1 MDPISGD
8 YVSMPSSSAFFVQNR
23 ERCYT
28 LETILAK
35 DASENTKKIL
45 FFQFMADLAT
55 DNSAD
60 ESSNPSNKVYPGLC
74 PCNFSSTGCM
84 VCRNKNA
91 KKGVI
96 SGTKN
101 TFACIVMK
109 HVILYVF
116 LKQICVQIFVKH
128 FIKEE
133 KIGFAITSQC

>member
-8 YVSMPSSSAFFVQNR
+8 YVSMPSSSAFLVQNR
-23 ERCYT
+23 ERCFT

-60 ESSNPSNKVYPGLC
+60 ESSNPSNKVYQGLC

-96 SGTKN
+96 SGTKKYFCMHCDETRDSLCVPKAN
-101 TFACIVMK
+101 LRAN
-109 HVILYVF
+109 
-116 LKQICVQIFVKH
+116 ICKALH
-128 FIKEE
+128 
-133 KIGFAITSQC
+133 